1 MLPSPR
7 LILAAFALLP
17 LSCSTTPKD
26 DDFVSHYRQAA
37 ETAKPEY
44 DALLNRH
51 ASGELDAPQYREEVA
66 LLNKEVERRANDSL
80 LRHNTLAN
88 QVDTRT
94 ETTPRIFRERQRV
107 QGAIGQN
114 QDL

>member
-1 MLPSPR
+1 MLPLPR
-7 LILAAFALLP
+7 LLLLAFLLLP

-26 DDFVSHYRQAA
+26 DDFVTHYRRAA
-37 ETAKPEY
+37 ELAKPEY
-44 DALLNRH
+44 DVLLNRH
-51 ASGELDAPQYREEVA
+51 ASGELDAPAYRNEVA

-94 ETTPRIFRERQRV
+94 ETTPKVFRDRKRV
-107 QGAIGQN
+107 EGAIGQN
-114 QDL
+114 QDI